1 MTQQKDREAVARERI
16 KWVSSILGPRCDKG
30 EVESTVRAMM
40 ADQLR
45 YDLGRPMNKTE
56 KKAIARA
63 AKALRRWNATLTNPK
78 LPTFVGK
85 LLPAN
90 LAELRK
96 LQKELEHLGDV
107 SLGRPRRPTIY
118 LKRHAAKLAGYLLQA
133 HGLPSKTTRGGRYH
147 RLAAAIYGDKSA
159 DLFNH
164 LRFYHDVVLFEEFY
178 EE

>member
-1 MTQQKDREAVARERI
+1 MTQQKDREAAVRERI
-16 KWVSSILGPRCDKG
+16 KWVSSILGPGCDKG
-30 EVESTVRAMM
+30 EVESTVRAIM

-45 YDLGRPMNKTE
+45 YNLDKPMNKTE
-56 KKAIARA
+56 KKAIAQA

-85 LLPAN
+85 LLPAT

-96 LQKELEHLGDV
+96 LQKELEQWGDV
-107 SLGRPRRPTIY
+107 SLRRPRRPTIY
-118 LKRHAAKLAGYLLQA
+118 FKRYAARLAGSLLQA
-133 HGLPSKTTRGGRYH
+133 HGLPLKTTRGGRYH

-164 LRFYHDVVLFEEFY
+164 LRFCRDVVFFEEFY
-178 EE
+178 DE